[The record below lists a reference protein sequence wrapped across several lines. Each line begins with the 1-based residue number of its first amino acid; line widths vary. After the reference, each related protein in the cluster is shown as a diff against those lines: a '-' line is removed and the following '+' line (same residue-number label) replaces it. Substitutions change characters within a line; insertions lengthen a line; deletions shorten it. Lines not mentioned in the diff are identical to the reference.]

1 MSDSQLQRT
10 PLAACHEELKAQ
22 MVDFAGW
29 YLPLNYTS
37 VIQEH
42 LHTRNKASL
51 FDTSH
56 MGEIEIRGPHAF
68 GFLQHLLTF
77 DLHKLPPL
85 HCHYTLMCNYAGGT
99 IDDCFVYCFNT
110 NRYWLVV
117 NASNTAKD
125 LSWLRKH
132 ASYYSVVIH
141 DLSARKAKLDIQGPL
156 SEEILQRLTAF
167 PLKLL
172 NRFDFVE
179 TRLLTYVAVISRS
192 GYTAED
198 GFEIYLDAENSLSVW
213 NYLLASD
220 CRLKP
225 AGLAA
230 RDSLRLEACYPLYG
244 HELTEDIT
252 PLEAGLSWVV
262 DLKEEDYIGKKAL
275 LAQKANGLRRRLI
288 AFKLKNR
295 SLPRQGMPISFKDQP
310 CGVVTSGG
318 FSPILNCPIGL
329 GLCES
334 LILEPGHVIQIEIRN
349 KACEALVYKRPFYKY
364 NFLQEKG

>member
-1 MSDSQLQRT
+1 MSEAQLQHT
-10 PLAACHEELKAQ
+10 PLAACHEKLKAQ

-42 LHTRNKASL
+42 MHTRQKASL

-68 GFLQHLLTF
+68 AFLQNLLTF
-77 DLHKLPPL
+77 DLQKLPPL
-85 HCHYTLMCNYAGGT
+85 HCHYTLLCNEAGGT

-125 LSWLRKH
+125 LGWLRQH
-132 ASYYSVVIH
+132 ASLYSVVIQ
-141 DLSARKAKLDIQGPL
+141 DLSAQKAKLDIQGPL
-156 SEEILQRLTAF
+156 AEEILQRLTTF

-172 NRFDFVE
+172 KRFDFVE
-179 TRLLTYVAVISRS
+179 TRLLTYLVVISRS

-198 GFEIYLDAENSLSVW
+198 GFEIYLDAQNAASIW
-213 NYLLASD
+213 NCLLTSD
-220 CRLKP
+220 SRLKP

-230 RDSLRLEACYPLYG
+230 RDSLRLEACYSLYG
-244 HELTEDIT
+244 HELAEDIT

-262 DLKEEDYIGKKAL
+262 DLKEKDYIGKKAL
-275 LAQKANGLRRRLI
+275 QAQKANGPKRRLI

-295 SLPRQGMPISFKDQP
+295 SLPRQGMPIFYNDQR
-310 CGVVTSGG
+310 CGLVTSGG

-329 GLCES
+329 GLCEGV
-334 LILEPGHVIQIEIRN
+334 ILEPGYVIQIEIRQT
-349 KACEALVYKRPFYKY
+349 ACEALVVKRPFYKY
-364 NFLQEKG
+364 NFSKEKG